1 MADLELHNPNF
12 DITINIGGEQK
23 TITVQPDETS
33 DGVEYYKC
41 KSGDSEI
48 TQLRLDVDNK
58 WEQLWG
64 DLGDEEVNAIGE
76 AITQKIK

>member
-1 MADLELHNPNF
+1 MADLELHNPEF
-12 DITINIGGEQK
+12 DITVNISGEQK

-41 KSGDSEI
+41 KSGGSEI
-48 TQLRLDVDNK
+48 TQLRLDEDNN

-64 DLGDEEVNAIGE
+64 EISDEEVAAIGE